1 MFSIPQTGQALASH
15 SFAVG
20 YLAYRL
26 FDLLN
31 IDNQSLA
38 NTAFVAGALH
48 ALGMSDPA
56 FQKGVKLNP
65 DKYPTYNELSYLF
78 AYSLLQNSRIFNK
91 GQVSQILHSVY
102 FHAPIPPR
110 KQTKYFSIP
119 DGIEKLF
126 LKKNKA
132 DDTFWDKHLLRIK
145 DFIGL
150 VSDITLSYHP
160 QLSNLLGDF
169 NYRYES
175 PAVLPVYKAYRE
187 VADTLPEF
195 KQDCDKNALNNMVRT
210 SVMWAHNLVAGLS
223 ADTLEHAIATKT
235 LDDLLT
241 IATEP
246 NSDLIAGIDG
256 YLQRLKQE
264 QTAEQHASQI
274 SLVEKLTDIATIAKI
289 EKNDSVA
296 VFQDMAGDNTLP
308 VVLAWA
314 ANTQAKKIIWVCPRV
329 QLCLNVLDQLTQSDC
344 LSNNCI
350 EIFTGEFKYLLE
362 NGMSLADAPMTHP
375 SNYFSGDIIITT
387 IDQVVNNIITSER
400 MAGMIDFMQ
409 SHVVFEACHE
419 FVTVP
424 TLSLLFAEL
433 VASKRLQKDKANTL
447 LLSTTPHYL
456 YLNEILAIKDNR
468 LVATSVTHDVSYSL
482 DFAQYSDTNPMQ
494 SLVAP
499 DDKSTFFISNTAK
512 TAQIGFINQQKAENA
527 ILIHTKYTKKDKAL
541 LHQNIF
547 NCFGQNGSHA
557 YHVMR
562 GSSVIEG
569 FSGIH
574 CERLFTDIT
583 TAEKW
588 LQRIM
593 LLGDR
598 SDLSVINTC
607 TTFIPDS
614 HKNSGAL
621 LLSNMHSWHAATAW
635 MDFLKQFCANQ
646 GDKVKLSDLYQYYR
660 LFYAHNKH
668 SDKVRKDLVATLT
681 EGVYLI
687 SRKLADPISKPVYV
701 QEEETPL
708 RIPEISLRS
717 DAVFIQAAQVLIDD
731 DCEVHFLDQYAY
743 DEADMNAVLTED
755 VFKITGGG
763 EKRDHR
769 YDLLA
774 FMHKK
779 HHQIKPVVAAHFDWQ
794 LLQLAR
800 SPNNPIYLS
809 YTPDDLSNAHCQPHP
824 NAIYYMQTAKQAIG
838 IMPLSYLQN

>member
-56 FQKGVKLNP
+56 FQKGMKLNS
-65 DKYPTYNELSYLF
+65 DKYPIYNELSYLF

-102 FHAPIPPR
+102 FHAPIPSR
-110 KQTKYFSIP
+110 KQTKYFNSP

-150 VSDITLSYHP
+150 VNDITLSYHP

-175 PAVLPVYKAYRE
+175 PPILPVYKAYRE
-187 VADTLPEF
+187 AADTLPEF

-210 SVMWAHNLVAGLS
+210 AVMLAHNLVTGLS
-223 ADTLEHAIATKT
+223 ANTLEHAIATKT
-235 LDDLLT
+235 LDNLLT
-241 IATEP
+241 ITTEP
-246 NSDLIAGIDG
+246 NNNLIAGVDG

-274 SLVEKLTDIATIAKI
+274 SLVEKLTDMATIAKI

-329 QLCLNVLDQLTQSDC
+329 QLCFNVLNQLTQSDC
-344 LSNNCI
+344 LPNACV
-350 EIFTGEFKYLLE
+350 EIFTGEFKHLLK
-362 NGMSLADAPMTHP
+362 NDMSLGDAPMTHP

-387 IDQVVNNIITSER
+387 IDQVVNNIIASER
-400 MAGMIDFMQ
+400 MTGMIDFMQ

-419 FVTVP
+419 FVTMP
-424 TLSLLFAEL
+424 ILSLLFAEL

-512 TAQIGFINQQKAENA
+512 TAQIGFIKQQKVENA
-527 ILIHTKYTKKDKAL
+527 ILIHSKYTKKDKAL
-541 LHQNIF
+541 LHQKIF

-562 GSSVIEG
+562 GNSVIQG

-583 TAEKW
+583 TAENW
-588 LQRIM
+588 IQRII
-593 LLGDR
+593 LLGNR
-598 SDLSVINTC
+598 SDLSAINPC

-621 LLSNMHSWHAATAW
+621 LLSNMHGWHAATAW
-635 MDFLKQFCANQ
+635 IDFLRQFFANQ
-646 GDKVKLSDLYQYYR
+646 DHKVKLSDLYQCYR

-668 SDKVRKDLVATLT
+668 SDKVRKDLVATLA

-687 SRKLADPISKPVYV
+687 TRKLADPISKPVYV
-701 QEEETPL
+701 QEQEMPL
-708 RIPEISLRS
+708 RIPAISLRN
-717 DAVFIQAAQVLIDD
+717 DAVFVQAAQVLITD
-731 DCEVHFLDQYAY
+731 DCEVHFLNQYAY
-743 DEADMNAVLTED
+743 DEADMDAALTED
-755 VFKITGGG
+755 VVKITGGG
-763 EKRDHR
+763 EKRDQR

-779 HHQIKPVVAAHFDWQ
+779 HHQMKPVAAKYFDWQ

-809 YTPDDLSNAHCQPHP
+809 YTPDELSNAHCQPHP